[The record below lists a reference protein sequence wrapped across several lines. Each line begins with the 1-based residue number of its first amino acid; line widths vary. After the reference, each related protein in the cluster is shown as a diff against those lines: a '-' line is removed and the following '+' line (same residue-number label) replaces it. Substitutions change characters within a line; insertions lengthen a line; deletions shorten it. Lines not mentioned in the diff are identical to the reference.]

1 MVVLS
6 SERRPSISS
15 KERVMEHIW
24 RSVRPGRGK
33 SAPREIPAVFAPVG
47 VVQNAVKESQMFGW
61 ETVESRIAVRK
72 ELADALDGLDGYSH
86 IIVLFWIHGVP
97 EEERTATRIHPMGD
111 PTLPLLGVF
120 ATRTQL
126 RPNPIGV
133 SIVPLLGRKGNVLRV
148 KGLDAIDGTP
158 VLDIKPYI
166 PHYDS
171 VPRATIPDWAGV
183 VVERRIH
190 SATDEPA

>member
-1 MVVLS
+1 M
-6 SERRPSISS
+6 ER
-15 KERVMEHIW
+15 IW
-24 RSVRPGRGK
+24 RSVRPSRGG
-33 SAPREIPAVFAPVG
+33 SAPLEIPAVFTPIG
-47 VVQNAVKESQMFGW
+47 VVQNAVKESRMFGW
-61 ETVESRIAVRK
+61 ESVESRIAVRR
-72 ELADALDGLDGYSH
+72 ELAEALDGLDGYSH

-111 PTLPLLGVF
+111 PTLPFLGVF

-148 KGLDAIDGTP
+148 KGLDAIDRTP

-171 VPRATIPDWAGV
+171 VPQATIPDWAGE
-183 VVERRIH
+183 VVERRLH